1 MAIASEMPM
10 MIGNERAISAGTSDS
25 LSSISWA
32 GCDSRMSILASSIL
46 MRMVGLWLER
56 LVD

>member
-10 MIGNERAISAGTSDS
+10 MIGNERACSAGTLDS
-25 LSSISWA
+25 LSSMSWA

-56 LVD
+56 